1 MNIST
6 IRTTL
11 AIPEDIL
18 KATDNIISKGKV
30 KSRNEFVTIALRNQ
44 LKVMEKADIDEQ
56 LKEMVMDEDYR
67 QKVLK
72 MEEEFA
78 CASWEA
84 LQIGD

>member
-30 KSRNEFVTIALRNQ
+30 KSRSEFVTIALRNQ
-44 LKVMEKADIDEQ
+44 LKVMEKAEQ